1 MKFLFALAWKNLS
14 RYSRR
19 TLITAG
25 ALAVGVAVFIWMDGW
40 LVGADLESRRNIVW
54 YEAGSAKL
62 MTRPYFDDLQSMPL
76 KEVIEEPAAVEQAL
90 EGLPGVA
97 TARRVSFAGELFVS
111 LGQDAGEGSLFVKAV
126 ALDPQTDG
134 RVFRL
139 EETLQEGRFL
149 EAGQPQLLLGEWLA
163 RDLGAK
169 VGDWVTLRARSRYG
183 AFQTLD
189 LQVVGILN
197 CPNPMINQ
205 GMVFLP
211 LEVADEAL
219 QMEGAVT
226 EIAVSFPEWQDPAAR
241 LAGIRARLAGFPEL
255 VLADWQEL
263 AKDFLAIAEGKRAGT
278 SMLLFL
284 VFIIAAVGISN
295 TMLMAVFERVREI
308 GMMRALGMRDGA
320 IRLAFLLEAGGIGL
334 VGSLAGLALGA
345 ALNWVM
351 VRWGLDL
358 SAWVGEMQIGYRVH
372 SVFRSAWHPQAL
384 IGALLFG
391 VLASMLIS
399 FIPSSRAL
407 KMRITDCLRY
417 Q

>member
-1 MKFLFALAWKNLS
+1 MKFLVSLAWKNLS

-19 TLITAG
+19 TVITAA

-54 YEAGSAKL
+54 YEAGSAKI
-62 MTRPYFDDLQSMPL
+62 MSRAYFEELATLPL
-76 KEVIEEPAAVEQAL
+76 KEVIEDPAAVEGAL
-90 EGLPGVA
+90 AGSGLA

-111 LGQDAGEGSLFVKAV
+111 LGEDAGEGSLFVKAV
-126 ALDPQTDG
+126 GLDPDTDG

-139 EETLQEGRFL
+139 EETVREGRYL
-149 EAGQPQLLLGEWLA
+149 RPGEPGLLVGEWLA
-163 RDLGAK
+163 RDLGAE
-169 VGDWVTLRARSRYG
+169 VGEWVTLRARSRYG

-189 LQVVGILN
+189 LEVVGILN
-197 CPNPMINQ
+197 APNPVINQ
-205 GMVFLP
+205 GVVFLP
-211 LEVADEAL
+211 LELADEAL
-219 QMEGAVT
+219 EMEGSVT
-226 EIAVSFPEWQDPAAR
+226 EIALGFPEWQDPAAK
-241 LAGIRARLAGFPEL
+241 LEAVRARLAGFPDL

-284 VFIIAAVGISN
+284 IFVIAAVGISN

-308 GMMRALGMRDGA
+308 GMMRAMGMRDRS
-320 IRLAFLLEAGGIGL
+320 IRVTFLLEAGGIGL
-334 VGSLAGLALGA
+334 VGSAAGLVLGA
-345 ALNWVM
+345 AVNWWM

-358 SAWVGEMQIGYRVH
+358 SAWIGEMQIGYRVH
-372 SVFRSAWHPQAL
+372 GVFRSAWHPQAL
-384 IGALLFG
+384 VGALVFG